1 MYINM
6 NFQPIDIS
14 DIVVKN
20 WIYQDLSKV
29 DSIADPRRRKVALY
43 IKEKFNEAIKGEKHK
58 PIADSFNMRL
68 SICQHYQ
75 DETSKFYN
83 NKIENSTTEIERKT
97 FQDEKKKII
106 TEIDTQWDL
115 IIQEF
120 QPFKNLVYNEMKNE
134 YIEKKRLERKIE
146 AEKLLEEA
154 KAQTRL
160 KREKEQLKNL
170 KKSLRN
176 LSNKNESE

>member
-1 MYINM
+1 
-6 NFQPIDIS
+6 
-14 DIVVKN
+14 
-20 WIYQDLSKV
+20 
-29 DSIADPRRRKVALY
+29 
-43 IKEKFNEAIKGEKHK
+43 
-58 PIADSFNMRL
+58 
-68 SICQHYQ
+68 
-75 DETSKFYN
+75 
-83 NKIENSTTEIERKT
+83 
-97 FQDEKKKII
+97 
-106 TEIDTQWDL
+106 
-115 IIQEF
+115 
-120 QPFKNLVYNEMKNE
+120 MKNE